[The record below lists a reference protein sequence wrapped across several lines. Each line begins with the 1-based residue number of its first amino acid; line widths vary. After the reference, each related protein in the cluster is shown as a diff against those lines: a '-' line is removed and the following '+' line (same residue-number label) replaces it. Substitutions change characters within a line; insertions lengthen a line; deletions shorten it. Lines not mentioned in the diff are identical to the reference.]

1 MKGIVTLR
9 NEDKTY
15 DGVGMNNKTIT
26 SDLKTTQGIRNR
38 AFAFAISRKRDAV
51 KIEFYPSERLYAMPS
66 SVEEWEQ
73 VGASWRRKQKLVR
86 K

>member
-15 DGVGMNNKTIT
+15 DAVGMNNKTIT
-26 SDLKTTQGIRNR
+26 SDLKTTQGIRNQ
-38 AFAFAISRKRDAV
+38 AYKFAEGRKRDAV
-51 KIEFYPSERLYAMPS
+51 KIEFYSSQRLYSMPS

-73 VGASWRRKQKLVR
+73 VGASWQRKQKLVR

>member
-9 NEDKTY
+9 NEDGSY

-26 SDLKTTQGIRNR
+26 PVLKTTQGIRNR
-38 AFAFAISRKRDAV
+38 AYLFAMTRKRVAV
-51 KIEFYPSERLYAMPS
+51 KIEFYSAERLYSLPF
-66 SVEEWEQ
+66 SVEEWEYDGKTWKQ
-73 VGASWRRKQKLVR
+73 KQKLVR